1 MKFPHDFSSL
11 SHTLFCELNHVLVL
25 LYSINIYGKTTKVRN
40 RALWGSQRSSGQ
52 GDCTHTKSSPSRSRD
67 EIPAGITV
75 TERNRAEQYPRGQGR
90 WSHFVV
96 GVIREGSVKKVASLQ
111 GFESGLGFRQ
121 TYVEGKA
128 WVGS

>member
-1 MKFPHDFSSL
+1 M
-11 SHTLFCELNHVLVL
+11 
-25 LYSINIYGKTTKVRN
+25 
-40 RALWGSQRSSGQ
+40 
-52 GDCTHTKSSPSRSRD
+52 
-67 EIPAGITV
+67 

-90 WSHFVV
+90 WSRFVV

-121 TYVEGKA
+121 TYVGGKA